1 MDLPA
6 GLTIIKQREAEMT
19 EPLTLFIETIGPFGY
34 QIHPHSFH
42 LGTNERLARQIAEE
56 MFNTKVYR
64 GMPIVTV
71 ALRRKDKVVSCYDGT
86 WMRGPSAPH
95 AFPA

>member
-1 MDLPA
+1 
-6 GLTIIKQREAEMT
+6 MT

-56 MFNTKVYR
+56 MFNTEGVSRHADRYR
-64 GMPIVTV
+64 SSKAQGQGSQL
-71 ALRRKDKVVSCYDGT
+71 LRWHLDER
-86 WMRGPSAPH
+86 A
-95 AFPA
+95 